1 MIQNSSQFNISL
13 LKNIKNNKKS
23 SWLIAGIAVAGLILF
38 LLLMGLLG
46 TIKANKWNQFNW
58 IDWLGSCIAFILIPL
73 FLIYLIFRFSIVLY
87 LVKVDEDDLTEEKL
101 KLFLKIYCALA
112 LKYWVL
118 PKIDKKEV
126 NITLSLKRA
135 LKKISQNSD
144 LVIRGSLIPDLLLG
158 ENSRKIHDIDLV
170 SQSGLPKNWNKLLSW
185 DSVDITYSDDIFAK
199 GSILNTEFDIINAA
213 YTPYKYISE
222 KSGIRFTNYT
232 YSLTNKFTQIISLLS
247 NHEENVRQSK
257 KDNTYEDI
265 IFLLERQNLFSK
277 LNFQDLKSAFISSI
291 LSNYFVSYYFNGI
304 NWEFFKDQNWNINMQ
319 NILNNLNYTQ
329 PLFREIFND
338 LINDNDIKKIYTT
351 IYHLLDSKEQII
363 YKFIQASGNESIE
376 TKSLYQTFIS
386 QDAYDSYIKNIKMFQ
401 LQELNEAIK
410 QFKDNSNYEN
420 MDLRIIL
427 LDSLGEKYEEAM

>member
-87 LVKVDEDDLTEEKL
+87 LVKVDENDLTEEKL
-101 KLFLKIYCALA
+101 KLFLKIYC
-112 LKYWVL
+112 
-118 PKIDKKEV
+118 
-126 NITLSLKRA
+126 TLA

-199 GSILNTEFDIINAA
+199 GSVLNTEFDIINAA

-247 NHEENVRQSK
+247 NHEENVRQNK

-291 LSNYFVSYYFNGI
+291 LSNYFVSYYCKGI

-338 LINDNDIKKIYTT
+338 LINDNDVKKIYTT

-376 TKSLYQTFIS
+376 TKSLYQAFIS
-386 QDAYDSYIKNIKMFQ
+386 QEAYDSYIKNIKMFQ